1 MAVADMRHTSRSKI
15 RMSDLLERLHEYFDE
30 GVLGEKAFI
39 KAAEEAVP
47 ELAAYGASK
56 DNILRRF
63 PFLKPIEDSLQAEFN
78 RADNDAAAS
87 LLEKLGQGQ
96 FSDATWGELNG
107 FVERSLI
114 TPERRDQALA
124 EGAVCKAKYGR
135 WAEFDEMLTV
145 APQEQA
151 QEIKGRA
158 PRVRRE
164 ELLSSENKVGPYM
177 PKFHLP
183 KARDALA
190 FPDGFPKD
198 SQEAEKLLTLL
209 NFGLQ
214 RAGEDNRKEAI
225 AFISELAKTA
235 DDMRWVKL
243 LPAHPIIT
251 CFGVDIVAEA
261 FKDTDAQ
268 AWHMSTG
275 KFIKE
280 IASHLDAQLEP
291 NKYQRTGDELI
302 ELVHSFE
309 RMLATGSV
317 AWDNKDQFEKIAS
330 VIGLDN
336 KDWFLGLKSE
346 DKIDAFQQASTRV
359 AIRDEIESASS
370 RCRVDSSGYLTN
382 YDLNKAVDLLTDAA
396 IAAYRQYLESEGEAG
411 SEQAVRQRF
420 DFTPLPENMP
430 NFRQISDALKIET
443 NNHIDVAKYGAFP
456 SRNFQGLENT
466 EAEAIVQF
474 AEQRGINGWTV
485 APFESSGPAEKWTVK
500 YNGDNFS
507 QDEKALRQELGL
519 LLEGEIRL

>member
-1 MAVADMRHTSRSKI
+1 
-15 RMSDLLERLHEYFDE
+15 
-30 GVLGEKAFI
+30 
-39 KAAEEAVP
+39 
-47 ELAAYGASK
+47 
-56 DNILRRF
+56 
-63 PFLKPIEDSLQAEFN
+63 
-78 RADNDAAAS
+78 
-87 LLEKLGQGQ
+87 
-96 FSDATWGELNG
+96 
-107 FVERSLI
+107 
-114 TPERRDQALA
+114 
-124 EGAVCKAKYGR
+124 
-135 WAEFDEMLTV
+135 
-145 APQEQA
+145 
-151 QEIKGRA
+151 
-158 PRVRRE
+158 
-164 ELLSSENKVGPYM
+164 M
-177 PKFHLP
+177 PKFNLP
-183 KARDALA
+183 KGRDTVA

-214 RAGEDNRKEAI
+214 RAGEDNRREAI

-235 DDMRWVKL
+235 DDMRWVRL
-243 LPAHPIIT
+243 LPPHPIIK

-291 NKYQRTGDELI
+291 NKYRRTGDELI
-302 ELVHSFE
+302 ELVGSFE

-346 DKIDAFQQASTRV
+346 GKIDAFQQASTRV
-359 AIRDEIESASS
+359 AIRDEIESASRS
-370 RCRVDSSGYLTN
+370 CRVDSSGYL
-382 YDLNKAVDLLTDAA
+382 NKAVNLLTDAA
-396 IAAYRQYLESEGEAG
+396 IAAHRQYLESEGEAG
-411 SEQAVRQRF
+411 SEQAVGQRL
-420 DFTPLPENMP
+420 DFPPLPENMP
-430 NFRQISDALKIET
+430 NSRQISDALNLEEARQ
-443 NNHIDVAKYGAFP
+443 NERIDFGRFK
-456 SRNFQGLENT
+456 GLEKT
-466 EAEAIVQF
+466 EAEAIFKF

-485 APFESSGPAEKWTVK
+485 VAYQSGGPAEKWTIK